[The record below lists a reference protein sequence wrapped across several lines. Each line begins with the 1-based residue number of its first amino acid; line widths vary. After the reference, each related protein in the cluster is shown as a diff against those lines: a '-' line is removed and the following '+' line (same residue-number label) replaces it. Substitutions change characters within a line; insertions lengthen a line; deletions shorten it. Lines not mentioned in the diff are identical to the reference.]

1 MHILGS
7 KIIGQDIHLV
17 VPNGLKLEASKY
29 TDKSL
34 IFCSESGFKIGFY
47 HKGKNEGGFRAAA
60 TVDSDQQKLWDQH
73 LNSSELVASNAL
85 TIMAKDGT
93 FEQISSDI
101 SAKIIQVEAR
111 NWQAKTYDTETITK
125 HIEQHAELG
134 IKLAVKQN
142 VTNVIDKVKMLVTKK
157 GSHVV
162 DNLDRVF
169 KAYDAYKSLAMLP
182 TNAVNVGLYAY
193 LSASQSEEMTCST
206 VAVDNIIN
214 GETIIAHVKDDI
226 RFQGVKMTAK
236 DVDFAATNFTFE
248 TSSDKYNYQYDFR
261 AIDIEI
267 DLDTGVNSSLS
278 ASTQNVE
285 STSTIHH
292 PNYIKVSGN
301 LKITLSGD
309 GKFKGVTLEGMN
321 VDIKANNLVVES
333 VQDIVSERL
342 MGANLNI
349 GFNKEYNFTG
359 FGGGVESGFK
369 EKAWTSQVA
378 RIIGSQLVN
387 IIVKE
392 TLEIA
397 GGLIANGEED
407 KNGKLTDKGNL
418 SVNCGRMVVKTIH
431 DYDQGL
437 TLGIG
442 ANFQVKHTEEQT
454 GKGKRDV
461 SFHHAPVKVQFKDH
475 QQIVSSTIGK
485 GQVTSGSISGD
496 QLNRDISQHKQITKE
511 EQASFDSTVHGD
523 MLKTVLGTKEEVKR
537 PPDITKIPK
546 DELSKTL
553 PKMIGHYFSGIFD
566 NIKQAAKDV
575 IIKGAKTANIFGAEI
590 NTKQLGKNLDR
601 GNDWHFGSNL
611 SPAEIQEFEKQ
622 FAANYQNLEGLE
634 ELAQDGEDEQVT
646 KNKQKY
652 FIFFQNLEDEVTQAE
667 ANGGSKA
674 DLQAMLHISQV
685 LYKKEQS
692 DAIKEG
698 RPIKDFGE
706 FVGHL
711 NQHIYNDS
719 IFAGKVHDNIV
730 KILLKTQ
737 LVVDQKYAIIGGG
750 DKIEQTKGV
759 EGKDNH
765 GRKGQQVAT
774 TSEIKENLQDTQDT
788 SSKKEQPLS
797 TESSQ
802 QLNSEIVE
810 TIKTIKTLITEL
822 ETVKQQA
829 TGVEKHWYKSR
840 IASCHQMIEAL
851 EMPHRSYGEKMNELN
866 KRHLENTQTYIQ
878 LLGEDNVEDGTIIN
892 LHATIDSLGMH
903 IKHLKELIGEET
915 TKHFPGVKSAILG
928 TVGVATDNV
937 KKLINWGMDTTL
949 GKDNSTAVKEGIKQ
963 QLVKVVNWSYK
974 NLEEGDR
981 EVVLDTLTFL
991 PIGKITSII
1000 SGKNIAKTTTEVALK
1015 DASVSAATS
1024 ALKSEHYAMVK
1035 AHIERLVENDILK
1048 LDTEQIKHFS
1058 KATQKEFLKYQS
1070 LDDILTN
1077 KHMINI
1083 VGKAQHTGTP
1093 GHADACVKLAN
1104 QYAKKPEVELVFMNQ
1119 GINKIASSKFPT
1131 NIRPDITIVYK
1142 DGTIDFIEIMSKTDT
1157 MDVLKNRIGSTM
1169 KRLPDA
1175 VQGEKLV
1182 KDIKEVLEK

>member
-1 MHILGS
+1 M
-7 KIIGQDIHLV
+7 
-17 VPNGLKLEASKY
+17 
-29 TDKSL
+29 T
-34 IFCSESGFKIGFY
+34 
-47 HKGKNEGGFRAAA
+47 
-60 TVDSDQQKLWDQH
+60 
-73 LNSSELVASNAL
+73 
-85 TIMAKDGT
+85 
-93 FEQISSDI
+93 
-101 SAKIIQVEAR
+101 
-111 NWQAKTYDTETITK
+111 TY
-125 HIEQHAELG
+125 
-134 IKLAVKQN
+134 
-142 VTNVIDKVKMLVTKK
+142 
-157 GSHVV
+157 
-162 DNLDRVF
+162 
-169 KAYDAYKSLAMLP
+169 P
-182 TNAVNVGLYAY
+182 
-193 LSASQSEEMTCST
+193 
-206 VAVDNIIN
+206 
-214 GETIIAHVKDDI
+214 
-226 RFQGVKMTAK
+226 
-236 DVDFAATNFTFE
+236 
-248 TSSDKYNYQYDFR
+248 
-261 AIDIEI
+261 
-267 DLDTGVNSSLS
+267 
-278 ASTQNVE
+278 
-285 STSTIHH
+285 
-292 PNYIKVSGN
+292 
-301 LKITLSGD
+301 
-309 GKFKGVTLEGMN
+309 
-321 VDIKANNLVVES
+321 
-333 VQDIVSERL
+333 
-342 MGANLNI
+342 
-349 GFNKEYNFTG
+349 
-359 FGGGVESGFK
+359 
-369 EKAWTSQVA
+369 
-378 RIIGSQLVN
+378 
-387 IIVKE
+387 
-392 TLEIA
+392 
-397 GGLIANGEED
+397 
-407 KNGKLTDKGNL
+407 
-418 SVNCGRMVVKTIH
+418 
-431 DYDQGL
+431 
-437 TLGIG
+437 
-442 ANFQVKHTEEQT
+442 
-454 GKGKRDV
+454 
-461 SFHHAPVKVQFKDH
+461 
-475 QQIVSSTIGK
+475 
-485 GQVTSGSISGD
+485 
-496 QLNRDISQHKQITKE
+496 
-511 EQASFDSTVHGD
+511 
-523 MLKTVLGTKEEVKR
+523 
-537 PPDITKIPK
+537 
-546 DELSKTL
+546 
-553 PKMIGHYFSGIFD
+553 
-566 NIKQAAKDV
+566 KDV

-974 NLEEGDR
+974 NLEEGYR